1 MSQRQLPLSPVESL
15 ALINCGT
22 VILDLRT
29 PDISS
34 DFQRYQQ
41 EDAHEFQ
48 QALLDRLERCCLDS
62 KTEDGMSTKSN
73 IVDQVYGGR
82 LVSKVWTRIFYLLSL
97 FLLY

>member
-1 MSQRQLPLSPVESL
+1 MNPELSQGQPPLSTVESL
-15 ALINCGT
+15 ALMNRGT
-22 VILDLRT
+22 VILDSRT

-62 KTEDGMSTKSN
+62 KAEDEVSARSN
-73 IVDQVYGGR
+73 IVDQVFGGR
-82 LVSKVWTRIFYLLSL
+82 LVSKVRTGI
-97 FLLY
+97 